1 MNLRT
6 LELTIRRISIFALIG
21 LMSACG
27 NNGEASP
34 NKEDV
39 SVVGENLS
47 YWRITIDGATLTE
60 EPDDMIKEAIEIMC
74 KASQWTGQ
82 KITSSVTPMADGEI
96 ETITSESTS
105 RITPD
110 FDKAMREL
118 KLRDLYETLFSSSS
132 SFSSVTE
139 VINYLSAQ
147 TGGEDLRYENVK
159 SSPEEYRSHQGQLS
173 FRDAAV
179 NVQCM
184 STLKVPSEEK

>member
-1 MNLRT
+1 
-6 LELTIRRISIFALIG
+6 
-21 LMSACG
+21 
-27 NNGEASP
+27 
-34 NKEDV
+34 V
-39 SVVGENLS
+39 SVVGETLS
-47 YWRITIDGATLTE
+47 YWRIAIGGTTLTE
-60 EPDDMIKEAIEIMC
+60 EPDDTMKEAIEIMC
-74 KASQWTGQ
+74 IASDYMEVDVS
-82 KITSSVTPMADGEI
+82 SSVTTMDDVEI
-96 ETITSESTS
+96 KTITSESAS

-173 FRDAAV
+173 FLDAAV

-184 STLKVPSEEK
+184 STTKVPSEEK